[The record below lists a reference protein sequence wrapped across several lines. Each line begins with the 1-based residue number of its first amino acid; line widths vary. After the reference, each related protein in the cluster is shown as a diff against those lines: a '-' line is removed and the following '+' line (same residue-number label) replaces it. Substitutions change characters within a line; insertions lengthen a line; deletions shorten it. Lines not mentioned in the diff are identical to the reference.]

1 MNELMANEVL
11 MYLYN
16 EVPEEECD
24 DFKISMENNPIL
36 MKLYNQFKE
45 TADQIN
51 SAVFQPSPS
60 SIQTI
65 MDYAQQSH

>member
-1 MNELMANEVL
+1 MNELMANEAL

-36 MKLYNQFKE
+36 MKLYNSSKKPQIKLIQQFFNPLHRPFK
-45 TADQIN
+45 Q
-51 SAVFQPSPS
+51 
-60 SIQTI
+60 
-65 MDYAQQSH
+65 